1 MTARLVAVAVQH
13 YKVGNGNNHMQIT
26 DVKKYEKNAKEHP
39 GFQLEKIASSIKAF
53 GCKQPIILDKDNVIV
68 VGHGRFIAMT
78 ELLGYTLMEAKAFT
92 RKGEPVIPYMLIDD
106 LSDEEVKAYRI
117 ADNQLNALTGQ
128 DMMLITEELK
138 MLDESGF
145 DITLTGFDRD
155 IILED
160 DEQDDVVPEEP
171 KVPKTK
177 LGDVYQL
184 GPHTIICG
192 DSTDKDAY
200 EKTVQQRKA
209 DCIFTDPPYNVN
221 YSGRGKNTSEGI
233 MNDDMD
239 SEAFDSF
246 LEKAFGCLS
255 DVAKTGAGWYVF
267 HSTSTQAQFEKALK
281 KFGMT
286 IRNQLIWNK
295 PTASMGWGDYR
306 WKHEPFFYASKD
318 GTKTV
323 FYGDRTHST
332 IVDFHDSEQKLINW
346 AKRQKKLETEGKLT
360 IWTMK
365 RDKVNEY
372 KHPTQKPVELI
383 TYALFNSSKAEDL
396 VVDPFLG
403 SGSTLI
409 ACEKT
414 GRVCAGIELDPKFV
428 DVIVQRWVDF
438 TGIEQVVRNGQPEN
452 WPKTIYE
459 HEHQE

>member
-1 MTARLVAVAVQH
+1 
-13 YKVGNGNNHMQIT
+13 MQIT

-53 GCKQPIILDKDNVIV
+53 GCKQPLILDKDGVIV

-78 ELLGYTLMEAKAFT
+78 ELLGYTLMEQKAFT
-92 RKGEPVIPYMLIDD
+92 KKGEPVIPYVMVDD
-106 LSDEEVKAYRI
+106 LSEDEIKAYRI

-128 DMMLITEELK
+128 DMNLIVPELK
-138 MLDESGF
+138 DLDASGF

-155 IILED
+155 LLVDD
-160 DEQDDVVPEEP
+160 DEKDDVLPETPVQP
-171 KVPKTK
+171 KSK

-184 GPHTIICG
+184 GPHTIVCG
-192 DSTDKDAY
+192 DSTDKEAWDKAMRG
-200 EKTVQQRKA
+200 RKA
-209 DCIFTDPPYNVN
+209 DCVFTDPPYNVN

-233 MNDDMD
+233 MNDDM
-239 SEAFDSF
+239 SEGAFDIF
-246 LEKAFGCLS
+246 LEAAFERIAEA
-255 DVAKTGAGWYVF
+255 AKTGAGWYVF

-281 KFGMT
+281 KYGMA

-306 WKHEPFFYASKD
+306 WKHEPFFYASKE
-318 GTKTV
+318 GTETV

-332 IVDFHDSEQKLINW
+332 IIDFHDSEQKLLNW
-346 AKRQKKLETEGKLT
+346 AKRQKQLEAEGKLT

-396 VVDPFLG
+396 IIDPFLG

-414 GRVCAGIELDPKFV
+414 GRVCAGIELDPKFA
-428 DVIVQRWVDF
+428 DVIIQRWVDY
-438 TGIEQVVRNGQPEN
+438 TGIEEVVRNDQSET
-452 WPKTIYE
+452 WPITKYDNDSE
-459 HEHQE
+459 

>member
-1 MTARLVAVAVQH
+1 
-13 YKVGNGNNHMQIT
+13 MQIT

-53 GCKQPIILDKDNVIV
+53 GCKQPIILGKDGTII

-78 ELLGYTLMEAKAFT
+78 ELLGYTLMDEKAFT
-92 RKGEPVIPYMLIDD
+92 KKGEPVVPYVMVDD
-106 LSDEEVKAYRI
+106 LSEEEIKAYRI

-128 DMMLITEELK
+128 DMILIVDELK
-138 MLDESGF
+138 DLDAAGF

-155 IILED
+155 IILEN
-160 DEQDDVVPEEP
+160 DEQDDVLPETPKEP
-171 KVPKTK
+171 KSK
-177 LGDVYQL
+177 LGDVFQL
-184 GPHTIICG
+184 GPHIVVCG
-192 DSTDKDAY
+192 DSTDKDAWL
-200 EKTVQQRKA
+200 KAFQTRKA
-209 DCIFTDPPYNVN
+209 DMVFTDPPYNVN
-221 YSGRGKNTSEGI
+221 YAGRGKKTSEGI

-246 LEKAFGCLS
+246 LEKAFGCIA
-255 DVAKTGAGWYVF
+255 DFAKSGAGWYVF

-281 KFGMT
+281 KYGMA

-318 GTKTV
+318 GTETV

-332 IVDFHDSEQKLINW
+332 IIDFHESELKLLNW
-346 AKRQKKLETEGKLT
+346 AKQQKKLETEGKFT

-365 RDKVNEY
+365 RDRVNEY
-372 KHPTQKPVELI
+372 QHPTQKPVELI
-383 TYALFNSSKAEDL
+383 TYALANSSKAEDL
-396 VVDPFLG
+396 VADPFLG

-414 GRVCAGIELDPKFV
+414 GRACAGIELDPKFV
-428 DVIVQRWVDF
+428 DVIVQRWVDY
-438 TGIEQVVRNGQPEN
+438 TGTEQVVRNGQPEI

-459 HEHQE
+459 HESEE

>member
-1 MTARLVAVAVQH
+1 
-13 YKVGNGNNHMQIT
+13 MQIT

-53 GCKQPIILDKDNVIV
+53 GCKQPLILDKDGVII

-78 ELLGYTLMEAKAFT
+78 ELLGYTLMEQKAFT
-92 RKGEPVIPYMLIDD
+92 KKGEPVIPYVMVDD
-106 LSDEEVKAYRI
+106 LSEDEIKAYRI

-128 DMMLITEELK
+128 DMDLIVPELK
-138 MLDESGF
+138 DLDASGF

-155 IILED
+155 LLVDD
-160 DEQDDVVPEEP
+160 DEKDDVLPETPLQP
-171 KVPKTK
+171 KSK

-184 GPHTIICG
+184 GPHMIVCG
-192 DSTDKDAY
+192 DSTDKEAW
-200 EKTVQQRKA
+200 EKAMQNRKA
-209 DCIFTDPPYNVN
+209 DCVFTDPPYNVN

-233 MNDDMD
+233 MNDDM
-239 SEAFDSF
+239 SESAFDTF
-246 LEKAFGCLS
+246 LEAAFERIAEAAKA
-255 DVAKTGAGWYVF
+255 GAGWYVF

-281 KFGMT
+281 KFGMA

-306 WKHEPFFYASKD
+306 WKHEPFFYASKE
-318 GTKTV
+318 GTETV

-332 IVDFHDSEQKLINW
+332 ILDFHDSDQKLLNW
-346 AKRQKKLETEGKLT
+346 AKRQKQLEAEGKLT

-396 VVDPFLG
+396 IIDPFLG

-414 GRVCAGIELDPKFV
+414 GRVCAGIELDPKFA
-428 DVIVQRWVDF
+428 DVIVQRWVDY
-438 TGIEQVVRNGQPEN
+438 TGIEEVVRNGKAEA
-452 WPKTIYE
+452 WLKTKYDDNG
-459 HEHQE
+459 

>member
-1 MTARLVAVAVQH
+1 
-13 YKVGNGNNHMQIT
+13 MQIT

-53 GCKQPIILDKDNVIV
+53 GCKQPIILDKDRVII

-78 ELLGYTLMEAKAFT
+78 ELLGYTLMEQKAFT
-92 RKGEPVIPYMLIDD
+92 KKGEPVIPYVMIDD
-106 LSDEEVKAYRI
+106 LTEEEIKAYRI

-128 DMMLITEELK
+128 DMVLITDELK
-138 MLDESGF
+138 DLEAAGF

-155 IILED
+155 IILEN
-160 DEQDDVVPEEP
+160 DEDDDVVPESLLIP
-171 KVPKTK
+171 KSK
-177 LGDVYQL
+177 LGDIYQL
-184 GPHTIICG
+184 GHHAIICG
-192 DSTDKDAY
+192 DSTEKEVWDKV
-200 EKTVQQRKA
+200 VQSRKA
-209 DCIFTDPPYNVN
+209 DCVFTDPPYNVN
-221 YSGRGKNTSEGI
+221 YSGRGKKTSEGI

-239 SEAFDSF
+239 AEAFDAF
-246 LEKAFGCLS
+246 LEKAIGCIA
-255 DVAKTGAGWYVF
+255 DIAKMGAGWYVF

-281 KFGMT
+281 KYGLA

-306 WKHEPFFYASKD
+306 WKHEPFFYASKE
-318 GTKTV
+318 GTETV

-332 IVDFHDSEQKLINW
+332 IIDFHENEQKLLNW
-346 AKRQKKLETEGKLT
+346 AKLQKKLETEGKYT

-365 RDKVNEY
+365 RDRVNEY
-372 KHPTQKPVELI
+372 QHPTQKPVELI
-383 TYALFNSSKAEDL
+383 TYALMNSSKAEDL

-428 DVIVQRWVDF
+428 DVIVQRWVDY
-438 TGIEQVVRNGQPEN
+438 TGNEQVVRNGQPEI

-459 HEHQE
+459 HEGQE

>member
-1 MTARLVAVAVQH
+1 
-13 YKVGNGNNHMQIT
+13 MQIT

-53 GCKQPIILDKDNVIV
+53 GCKQPLILDKDGVII

-78 ELLGYTLMEAKAFT
+78 ELLGYTLMEQKAFT
-92 RKGEPVIPYMLIDD
+92 KKGEPVIPYVMVDD
-106 LSDEEVKAYRI
+106 LSEDEIKAYRI

-128 DMMLITEELK
+128 DMNLIVPELK
-138 MLDESGF
+138 DLDASGF

-155 IILED
+155 LLVDD
-160 DEQDDVVPEEP
+160 DEKDDVLPETPVQP
-171 KVPKTK
+171 KSK

-184 GPHTIICG
+184 GPHTIVCG
-192 DSTDKDAY
+192 DSTDKEAWI
-200 EKTVQQRKA
+200 KALQNRKA
-209 DCIFTDPPYNVN
+209 DCVFTDPPYNVN
-221 YSGRGKNTSEGI
+221 YSGRGKKTSEGI
-233 MNDDMD
+233 MNDDM
-239 SEAFDSF
+239 SEGAFDTF
-246 LEKAFGCLS
+246 LEAAFERIAEA
-255 DVAKTGAGWYVF
+255 AKTGAGWYVF

-281 KFGMT
+281 KYGMA

-306 WKHEPFFYASKD
+306 WKHEPFFYASKE
-318 GTKTV
+318 GTETV

-332 IVDFHDSEQKLINW
+332 ILDFHDSDQKLLNW
-346 AKRQKKLETEGKLT
+346 AKRQKQLEAEGKLT

-396 VVDPFLG
+396 IVDPFLG

-414 GRVCAGIELDPKFV
+414 GRVCSGIELDPKFA
-428 DVIVQRWVDF
+428 DVIVQRWVDY
-438 TGIEQVVRNGQPEN
+438 TGIEEVVRNGKVEA
-452 WPKTIYE
+452 WLKTEYDDNG
-459 HEHQE
+459 

>member
-1 MTARLVAVAVQH
+1 
-13 YKVGNGNNHMQIT
+13 MQIT

-53 GCKQPIILDKDNVIV
+53 GCKQPLILDKDGVIV

-78 ELLGYTLMEAKAFT
+78 ELLGYTLMEQKAFT
-92 RKGEPVIPYMLIDD
+92 KKGEPVIPYVMVDD
-106 LSDEEVKAYRI
+106 LSEDEIKAYRI

-128 DMMLITEELK
+128 DMNLIVPELK
-138 MLDESGF
+138 DLDASGF

-155 IILED
+155 LLVDD
-160 DEQDDVVPEEP
+160 DEKDDVLPETPVQP
-171 KVPKTK
+171 KSK

-184 GPHTIICG
+184 GPHTIVCG
-192 DSTDKDAY
+192 DSTDKEAWT
-200 EKTVQQRKA
+200 KALQGRKA
-209 DCIFTDPPYNVN
+209 DCVFTDPPYNVN
-221 YSGRGKNTSEGI
+221 YSGRGKKTSEGI
-233 MNDDMD
+233 MNDDM
-239 SEAFDSF
+239 SEGAFDTF
-246 LEKAFGCLS
+246 LEAAFERIAEA
-255 DVAKTGAGWYVF
+255 AKTGAGWYVF

-281 KFGMT
+281 KYGMA

-306 WKHEPFFYASKD
+306 WKHEPFFYASKE
-318 GTKTV
+318 GTETV

-332 IVDFHDSEQKLINW
+332 IIDFHDSEQKLLNW
-346 AKRQKKLETEGKLT
+346 AKRQKQLETEGKLT

-372 KHPTQKPVELI
+372 QHPTQKPVELI

-396 VVDPFLG
+396 IIDPFLG

-414 GRVCAGIELDPKFV
+414 GRVCAGIELDPKFA
-428 DVIVQRWVDF
+428 DVIVQRWVDY
-438 TGIEQVVRNGQPEN
+438 TGIEEVVRNGQVET
-452 WPKTIYE
+452 WLKTEYDDNG
-459 HEHQE
+459 

>member
-1 MTARLVAVAVQH
+1 
-13 YKVGNGNNHMQIT
+13 MQIT

-53 GCKQPIILDKDNVIV
+53 GCKQPLILDKDGVII

-78 ELLGYTLMEAKAFT
+78 ELLGYTLMEQKAFT
-92 RKGEPVIPYMLIDD
+92 KKGEPVIPYVMVDD
-106 LSDEEVKAYRI
+106 LSEDEIKAYRI

-128 DMMLITEELK
+128 DMNLIVPELK
-138 MLDESGF
+138 DLDASGF

-155 IILED
+155 LLVDD
-160 DEQDDVVPEEP
+160 DEKDDVLPETPVQP
-171 KVPKTK
+171 KSK

-184 GPHTIICG
+184 GPHTIVCG
-192 DSTDKDAY
+192 DSTDKEAW
-200 EKTVQQRKA
+200 EKAMQNRKA
-209 DCIFTDPPYNVN
+209 DCVFTDPPYNVN

-233 MNDDMD
+233 MNDDM
-239 SEAFDSF
+239 SESAFDTF
-246 LEKAFGCLS
+246 LEAAFERIAEAAKA
-255 DVAKTGAGWYVF
+255 GAGWYVF

-281 KFGMT
+281 KFGMA

-306 WKHEPFFYASKD
+306 WKHEPFFYASRE
-318 GTKTV
+318 GTETV

-332 IVDFHDSEQKLINW
+332 IIDFHDSEQKLLNW
-346 AKRQKKLETEGKLT
+346 AKRQKQLEVEGKLT

-396 VVDPFLG
+396 IIDPFLG

-414 GRVCAGIELDPKFV
+414 GRVCAGIELDPKFA
-428 DVIVQRWVDF
+428 DVIVQRWVDY
-438 TGIEQVVRNGQPEN
+438 TGIEEVVRNGQSEI
-452 WPKTIYE
+452 WPVTKYDNDSE
-459 HEHQE
+459 

>member
-1 MTARLVAVAVQH
+1 MTARSAHAMSRAWW
-13 YKVGNGNNHMQIT
+13 VGWRKTNMQIT

-53 GCKQPIILDKDNVIV
+53 GCKQPLILDKDGVII

-78 ELLGYTLMEAKAFT
+78 ELLGYTLMEQKAFT
-92 RKGEPVIPYMLIDD
+92 KKGEPVIPYVMVDD
-106 LSDEEVKAYRI
+106 LSEDEIKAYRI

-128 DMMLITEELK
+128 DMDLIVPELK
-138 MLDESGF
+138 DLDASGF

-155 IILED
+155 LLVDD
-160 DEQDDVVPEEP
+160 DEQDDVLPETPLQP
-171 KVPKTK
+171 KSK

-184 GPHTIICG
+184 GPHTIVCG
-192 DSTDKDAY
+192 DSTDKEAW
-200 EKTVQQRKA
+200 EKAMQNRKA
-209 DCIFTDPPYNVN
+209 DCVFTDPPYNVN

-233 MNDDMD
+233 MNDDM
-239 SEAFDSF
+239 SESAFDTF
-246 LEKAFGCLS
+246 LEAAFERIAEAAKA
-255 DVAKTGAGWYVF
+255 GAGWYVF

-281 KFGMT
+281 RFGMA

-306 WKHEPFFYASKD
+306 WKHEPFFYASKE
-318 GTKTV
+318 GTETV

-332 IVDFHDSEQKLINW
+332 ILDFHDSDQKLLNW
-346 AKRQKKLETEGKLT
+346 AKRQKQLEAEGKLT

-396 VVDPFLG
+396 IIDPFLG

-414 GRVCAGIELDPKFV
+414 GRVCAGIELDPKFA
-428 DVIVQRWVDF
+428 DVIVQRWVDY
-438 TGIEQVVRNGQPEN
+438 TGIEEVVRNGKAEA
-452 WPKTIYE
+452 WLKTEYDDNG
-459 HEHQE
+459 

>member
-1 MTARLVAVAVQH
+1 
-13 YKVGNGNNHMQIT
+13 MQIT

-53 GCKQPIILDKDNVIV
+53 GCKQPLILDKDCVII

-78 ELLGYTLMEAKAFT
+78 ELLGYTLMEQKAFT
-92 RKGEPVIPYMLIDD
+92 KKGEPVIPYVMVDD
-106 LSDEEVKAYRI
+106 LTDDEIKAYRI

-128 DMMLITEELK
+128 DMVLITDELK
-138 MLDESGF
+138 DLDAAGF

-160 DEQDDVVPEEP
+160 DEQDDVLPETPLIP
-171 KVPKTK
+171 KSK

-184 GPHTIICG
+184 GPHMVVCG
-192 DSTDKDAY
+192 DSTDKDAWQ
-200 EKTVQQRKA
+200 KAVQVRKA
-209 DCIFTDPPYNVN
+209 DCVFTDPPYNVN
-221 YSGRGKNTSEGI
+221 YAGRGKNTSEGI
-233 MNDDMD
+233 MNDHMD
-239 SEAFDSF
+239 AEAFDSF
-246 LEKAFGCLS
+246 LERAFGCIA
-255 DVAKTGAGWYVF
+255 DIAKMGAGWYVF
-267 HSTSTQAQFEKALK
+267 HSTSTQTQFEKALK
-281 KFGMT
+281 KYGMA

-306 WKHEPFFYASKD
+306 WKHEPFFYASKE
-318 GTKTV
+318 GTETV

-332 IVDFHDSEQKLINW
+332 VIDFHDSEQKLINW
-346 AKRQKKLETEGKLT
+346 AKLQKKMETEGKHT

-383 TYALFNSSKAEDL
+383 TYALMNSSKSEDL
-396 VVDPFLG
+396 IVDPFLG

-414 GRVCAGIELDPKFV
+414 GRICAGIELDPKFV
-428 DVIVQRWVDF
+428 DVIVQRWVDY
-438 TGIEQVVRNGQPEN
+438 TGIEQVVRNNQPEI

-459 HEHQE
+459 HESEE

>member
-1 MTARLVAVAVQH
+1 
-13 YKVGNGNNHMQIT
+13 MQIT

-53 GCKQPIILDKDNVIV
+53 GCKQPIILDKDRVII

-78 ELLGYTLMEAKAFT
+78 ELLGYTLMEQKAFT
-92 RKGEPVIPYMLIDD
+92 KKGEPVIPYVMIDD
-106 LSDEEVKAYRI
+106 LTEEEIKAYRI

-128 DMMLITEELK
+128 DMVLITDELK
-138 MLDESGF
+138 DLDAAGF
-145 DITLTGFDRD
+145 DITITGFDRD
-155 IILED
+155 IILEN
-160 DEQDDVVPEEP
+160 DEDDDVVPESPLIP
-171 KVPKTK
+171 KSK
-177 LGDVYQL
+177 LGDIYQL
-184 GPHTIICG
+184 GHHAIICG
-192 DSTDKDAY
+192 DSTEKEVWDKV
-200 EKTVQQRKA
+200 VQSRKA
-209 DCIFTDPPYNVN
+209 DCVFTDPPYNVN
-221 YSGRGKNTSEGI
+221 YSGRGKKTSEGI

-239 SEAFDSF
+239 AEAFDTF
-246 LEKAFGCLS
+246 LEKAFGCIA
-255 DVAKTGAGWYVF
+255 DIAKMGAGWYVF

-281 KFGMT
+281 KYGLA

-306 WKHEPFFYASKD
+306 WKHEPFFYVSKE
-318 GTKTV
+318 GTETV

-332 IVDFHDSEQKLINW
+332 IIDFHESEQKLLNW
-346 AKRQKKLETEGKLT
+346 AKLQKKLETEGKYT

-365 RDKVNEY
+365 RDRVNEY
-372 KHPTQKPVELI
+372 QHPTQKPVELI
-383 TYALFNSSKAEDL
+383 TYALMNSSKTEDL

-428 DVIVQRWVDF
+428 DVIVQRWVDY
-438 TGIEQVVRNGQPEN
+438 TGNEQVVRNGQPEI

-459 HEHQE
+459 HEGQE

>member
-1 MTARLVAVAVQH
+1 
-13 YKVGNGNNHMQIT
+13 MQIT
-26 DVKKYEKNAKEHP
+26 EVKKYEKNAKEHP

-53 GCKQPIILDKDNVIV
+53 GCKQPLILDKEGVIII
-68 VGHGRFIAMT
+68 GHGRFIAMT
-78 ELLGYTLMEAKAFT
+78 ELLGYTLMEQKAFT
-92 RKGEPVIPYMLIDD
+92 KKGEPVIPYVMVDD
-106 LSDEEVKAYRI
+106 LTEDEIKAYRI

-128 DMMLITEELK
+128 DMVLITDELK
-138 MLDESGF
+138 DLDAAGF

-155 IILED
+155 IILEN
-160 DEQDDVVPEEP
+160 DEDDDVIPETSLIP
-171 KVPKTK
+171 KSK

-184 GPHTIICG
+184 GPHTIVCG
-192 DSTDKDAY
+192 DSTDMEAWKKA
-200 EKTVQQRKA
+200 VQLRKA
-209 DCIFTDPPYNVN
+209 DCVFTDPPYNVN

-246 LEKAFGCLS
+246 LERAFGCIA
-255 DVAKTGAGWYVF
+255 DIAKTGAGWYVF

-281 KFGMT
+281 KYGMA

-323 FYGDRTHST
+323 FYGGREHHT
-332 IVDFHDSEQKLINW
+332 VLDFHESEQKLINW
-346 AKRQKKLETEGKLT
+346 AKQQKKLETEGKYT

-383 TYALFNSSKAEDL
+383 TYALTNSSKEEDL
-396 VVDPFLG
+396 IVDPFLG
-403 SGSTLI
+403 SGSTVI
-409 ACEKT
+409 ACEKM

-428 DVIVQRWVDF
+428 DAIVQRYVDY
-438 TGIEQVVRNGQPEN
+438 TGNEQVVRNGQPEI
-452 WPKTIYE
+452 WPKTIYK
-459 HEHQE
+459 HESEE